1 MTILFRDLLTF
12 HKEVLDPCGYG
23 GRDITEPEEQLN
35 TKRLDLFLR
44 LGNKYFLSQEK
55 VRAAS
60 KYKF

>member
-1 MTILFRDLLTF
+1 MCPIS
-12 HKEVLDPCGYG
+12 KEVLDPCGYG
-23 GRDITEPEEQLN
+23 GRDITQPEEQLN

-44 LGNKYFLSQEK
+44 LGNKYFQSQEK